1 MSLSFAARIDGNLIR
16 CLISSDQPIAA
27 PVFCFSLITP
37 AVVVSG
43 GTMVRSL
50 AGYCEV
56 ALPDL
61 TASAPHEVVL
71 RHLRDFRPANRAWLP
86 LGAYL
91 RTKQGCQ
98 PLPRLPNGVQ
108 SHPSQACDP
117 CPGLRLVPPPNQ
129 WTPGPRTLAVAQ
141 GFASTSPLLA
151 GVDALAGR
159 TRLGPFLSPSGAVL
173 TLTPD
178 LSLPAEG
185 YRLDI
190 MPAGIALYHADA
202 AGAFYGGITLL
213 QLRQTHQNTLP
224 CGRIE
229 DAPRFGWRGQHL
241 DCARHFY
248 QTGTIERLL
257 DLMALFKLNRF
268 HWHFADDE
276 AFRLEVDCAPDLWRN
291 TAMRGEGEM
300 LPGLF
305 GGGIRAGGSYS
316 KADVAALVVH
326 AARLHI
332 AILPEI
338 EVPAHSFA
346 LNRAILGLR
355 DPGGN
360 SSEVSI
366 HGYPENIVNP
376 AMPKTM
382 DFIGELAREV
392 AGLFPIGILHLGCDE
407 LPPHAWDGSPEVA
420 ALKALEGLQTPE
432 DVQGW
437 MMRRLATGLAAA
449 GIRSAAWEEAAK
461 GVQGGIG
468 TNAIL
473 FSWTG
478 QGPGIAAARAGHDV
492 VMCPAQHAY
501 FDMAHS
507 ADPQDWGA
515 AWAGFTDLEQ
525 ALNWS
530 PIPESAPDIA
540 PKVIGVQGCYWSEF
554 TTLDE
559 EIEPMLAPRILALAT
574 KAWERDRSTDAP
586 RLRAL
591 AGALAPLFARIGW
604 RQHHRA

>member
-1 MSLSFAARIDGNLIR
+1 MTLSFAARIDGDLIR
-16 CLISSDQPIAA
+16 CLIGSDQPIAA
-27 PVFCFSLITP
+27 PVFCFPLIAP
-37 AVVVSG
+37 AEVVSG

-61 TASAPHEVVL
+61 AASAPQEVVM
-71 RHLRDFRPANRAWLP
+71 RHLRGFRPANRAWLP

-91 RTKQGCQ
+91 RTKQGCT
-98 PLPRLPNGVQ
+98 PLPRLPNGVLAA
-108 SHPSQACDP
+108 PAMAAEP
-117 CPGLRLVPPPNQ
+117 FPGLRLVPPPGQ
-129 WTPGPRTLAVAQ
+129 WSEASGTLLVSQ
-141 GFASTSPLLA
+141 GFAATSPLLA
-151 GVDALAGR
+151 GVEALALR
-159 TRLGPFLSPSGAVL
+159 SRLGPFLSPSGVAL
-173 TLTPD
+173 KLTPD
-178 LSLPAEG
+178 PSLPAEG

-190 MPAGIALYHADA
+190 TPAGITLSHADA

-213 QLRQTHQNTLP
+213 TLRLTHENRLP
-224 CGRIE
+224 CGQIG

-241 DCARHFY
+241 DCARHFFRPDS
-248 QTGTIERLL
+248 IARLL

-276 AFRLEVDCAPDLWRN
+276 AFRLEVDCAPDLWRK

-300 LPGLF
+300 IPGLM

-316 KADVAALVVH
+316 KADVAALVAH
-326 AARLHI
+326 AASLHI

-346 LNRAILGLR
+346 LNRAVLGLR
-355 DPGGN
+355 DPGDN

-366 HGYPENIVNP
+366 HGYGENIINP
-376 AMPKTM
+376 AMPKTLE
-382 DFIGELAREV
+382 FLAELAREV
-392 AGLFPIGILHLGCDE
+392 ASLFPIGIPHLGCDE

-420 ALKALEGLQTPE
+420 ALKAREGLRTPE
-432 DVQGW
+432 VVQGW

-507 ADPQDWGA
+507 NDPQDWGA
-515 AWAGFTDLEQ
+515 AWAGFTDLDQ
-525 ALNWS
+525 AL
-530 PIPESAPDIA
+530 
-540 PKVIGVQGCYWSEF
+540 
-554 TTLDE
+554 T
-559 EIEPMLAPRILALAT
+559 M
-574 KAWERDRSTDAP
+574 
-586 RLRAL
+586 
-591 AGALAPLFARIGW
+591 
-604 RQHHRA
+604 